1 MDDINQNKDM
11 YSISELTQNALTYYQ
26 SGNLKD
32 AESVCLNILEIQP
45 DNGYII
51 YLTGLIYS
59 RLNNYSSAIDFL
71 IKAAALNP
79 SNPDVHYN
87 LANALQGGR
96 RYDEALISYR
106 RSLDLNPRNADAY
119 NNLGT
124 TLLQKG
130 ELDEAITSYQRAI
143 SMSSDNG
150 LIYNNLGNAF
160 RAKRNYDGAVRCY
173 QEAINRLPDSCDVY
187 NNMGNVYADKKEFIR
202 ALTYYEE
209 ALQCS
214 SGNAQTYYNM
224 ANAFKEME
232 DYEQAEEY
240 YQKALCLNPDFIEAY
255 YNLGNAQR
263 FMGKYDAA
271 IHNYGETLKRK
282 QDYLEAYNNLG
293 VAFKEK
299 GDMESAII
307 SYKKAVMINP
317 NIAETQWNLSLA
329 YLLSG
334 NFEEG
339 WKRYEWRWQ
348 KGDYASY
355 KRNFSQPQWEGED
368 ISGKVLY
375 LHAEQGYGDAI
386 QFVRYTDLIAQKGT
400 RVILEAPKALL
411 RLFMTVKGVD
421 QVVRRGDDI
430 PDFDFHCPLLSL
442 PRVFGTVMETVPAKV
457 PYICAD
463 PELQKIWHEKL
474 LKHGAKFKV
483 GLVWSGNPEHKN
495 DRNRSVAFD
504 CFIPLL
510 DLHQILFFSLQ
521 KGETAKEAT
530 NLPEGLHIIDY
541 ADELNDFADT
551 AGLIMNLDLIVTVD
565 TATAHLAG
573 ALGKPVWTMLPYAP
587 DWRWLLGREDS
598 IWYPTMKLFRQQKPG
613 DWASVVRGISE
624 CLTVVERASK
634 TVSPHDEQKTE
645 EMLKGSSTQ

>member
-1 MDDINQNKDM
+1 M

-51 YLTGLIYS
+51 YLAGLIYS
-59 RLNNYSSAIDFL
+59 QLKNYPSAIDFL
-71 IKAAALNP
+71 IKAATLNP
-79 SNPDVHYN
+79 CNSDVYYN
-87 LANALQGGR
+87 LGNALQGGR
-96 RYDEALISYR
+96 RYDEALVSYR
-106 RSLDLNPRNADAY
+106 RSLDLNPGNADAY

-124 TLLQKG
+124 ILLQQG
-130 ELDEAITSYQRAI
+130 ELDEAITNYQRAI
-143 SMSSDNG
+143 SLSSDNG

-160 RAKRNYDGAVRCY
+160 RAKGNHDGAVRCY
-173 QEAINRLPDSCDVY
+173 QQAINRLPDSCDVY
-187 NNMGNVYADKKEFIR
+187 NNMGNVCIDKKEFR
-202 ALTYYEE
+202 LALDYYEA
-209 ALQCS
+209 ALKCGS
-214 SGNAQTYYNM
+214 DNALTYYNM
-224 ANAFKEME
+224 ANAFKDLQ
-232 DYEQAEEY
+232 DYEQAEKN
-240 YQKALCLNPDFIEAY
+240 YQKALHVDPDFIEAY
-255 YNLGNAQR
+255 YNLGNVQR

-271 IHNYGETLKRK
+271 INNYEETLRRK
-282 QDYLEAYNNLG
+282 QNYFEAYNNLG

-299 GDMESAII
+299 GDIKSAIA
-307 SYKKAVMINP
+307 SYQKAVMINP

-329 YLLSG
+329 YLLNG
-334 NFEEG
+334 DFEEG

-386 QFVRYTDLIAQKGT
+386 QFVRYAGLIAQEGT
-400 RVILEAPKALL
+400 RVILEAPKNLA
-411 RLFMTVKGVD
+411 RLFLTVKGVD
-421 QVVRRGDDI
+421 QIVTRSDDI

-442 PRVFGTVMETVPAKV
+442 PGVFGTIMETVPARV
-457 PYICAD
+457 PYIYAD
-463 PELQKIWHEKL
+463 PEIQKIWHEKL
-474 LKHGAKFKV
+474 LKHEAKFKV
-483 GLVWSGNPEHKN
+483 GLIWSGNPEHKN

-504 CFIPLL
+504 YLIPLFCL
-510 DLHQILFFSLQ
+510 QRIVFFSLQ
-521 KGETAKEAT
+521 KGETAKEVT

-551 AGLIMNLDLIVTVD
+551 AGLIMNLDLIITVD
-565 TATAHLAG
+565 TAAAHLAG

-598 IWYPTMKLFRQQKPG
+598 IWYPTVKLFRQPKPG
-613 DWASVVRGISE
+613 DWASVVRCISE
-624 CLTVVERASK
+624 CLTLVERANRA
-634 TVSPHDEQKTE
+634 VSLSDEEKAE
-645 EMLKGSSTQ
+645 ETLKSYSTQ